1 MVQWA
6 KIRRVYAL
14 AALMLSSLSIA
25 GLHGGVLIS
34 RAEAQ
39 TPRFQMNIGNGGSS
53 SLLGAPDPEICRQA
67 LVTLSPSESP
77 TYQSGLTASGGSVAG
92 ADLPGGALYGG
103 GLAGGLSP
111 STRLYVDPNAYGG
124 RLRSPLQGE
133 TTIGTVQIAPDG
145 TSLLNGR
152 PLTGGNEDLIERCR
166 AAGYR

>member
-25 GLHGGVLIS
+25 GLNGGVLIS

-67 LVTLSPSESP
+67 LATLSPSETP
-77 TYQSGLTASGGSVAG
+77 TYQPGLTASGGSVAG

-133 TTIGTVQIAPDG
+133 TTVGTVQIAPDG

-152 PLTGGNEDLIERCR
+152 PLTGGNDDLIERCR

>member
-1 MVQWA
+1 
-6 KIRRVYAL
+6 
-14 AALMLSSLSIA
+14 
-25 GLHGGVLIS
+25 
-34 RAEAQ
+34 
-39 TPRFQMNIGNGGSS
+39 MNIGSGGSS
-53 SLLGAPDPEICRQA
+53 SLLGAPDSEICRQA

-77 TYQSGLTASGGSVAG
+77 TYQPGVTASGGSVAG

-103 GLAGGLSP
+103 GLAGGVSP

-133 TTIGTVQIAPDG
+133 TTVGTVQIAPDG

>member
-1 MVQWA
+1 MEKRL
-6 KIRRVYAL
+6 KIRHFSGVAL
-14 AALMLSSLSIA
+14 LVLAMQAS
-25 GLHGGVLIS
+25 GGVL
-34 RAEAQ
+34 AQ
-39 TPRFQMNIGNGGSS
+39 APRFQVNIGSGASGV
-53 SLLGAPDPEICRQA
+53 LGTPDPEICRQA
-67 LVTLSPSESP
+67 LVTLPPSESP
-77 TYQSGLTASGGSVAG
+77 NYQPGVTASGGSVAG

-124 RLRSPLQGE
+124 RLRGPLQGE

-145 TSLLNGR
+145 TSLLDGR